1 MTLPATRT
9 RLTAALCALALA
21 AGALAVLTPSPPA
34 SAEPGA
40 AVVAEDFSA
49 GTLPAGWRAV
59 DGAWKVENGRLYG
72 TSTSSAASNKI
83 TFGRHLNDFRF
94 EATVRFESVASA
106 TRWTALGL
114 DVPADGATPWW
125 IATMR
130 SGTTAAN
137 GLEFAERTT
146 ANTWNVTNTGSAP
159 YAAGTGR
166 DVRVAVEVH
175 GSQARWFVDGREA
188 LRTSSLRRSADGGQ
202 ALLVNGATVSFDD
215 VTVTELAPNGYLRP
229 DGSPLTV
236 IAHRGAS
243 AAAPENTLVAQ
254 EVARRASADWIE
266 NDVQPSRD
274 GVPFVLHDTTV
285 DRTTDGVGRIRD
297 LTAAQLKALDA
308 GSWFAPQ
315 YAGEKLPTLAEQLAD
330 LRTRGGNLLLE
341 IKGAH
346 TRDEVARIVE
356 VIRAERMTS
365 RVFIQS
371 FEVDALRHTRDLA
384 PELPLGLL
392 RGSLDADPVALARQL
407 GLTAYNPSG
416 AALAARPDVVRQL
429 HDAGVAV
436 LVWTIDSPHQW
447 QSLEQADVDGIITNR
462 PAELAGWNAAYLQ
475 RPPATPSVAIASP
488 ADGAILDRAQAPD
501 PHRDRDQRRHRHAHP
516 RRAAVRRRPPAGPH
530 HPAGWPAHPA
540 GRRRRT
546 GRPGVGD
553 QHLHRDGHPGRPRV
567 RDPDLRRRTGHAHR
581 PEHPAGQRSVR
592 RAGRPRRP
600 AGRQADPGRAG
611 GGRRRR
617 RAHPRPA
624 LTRSVGGGRADRRPA
639 APRVL
644 SVAAPTVPGPVPG
657 RVVGVSSRRSARAAA
672 AVPCRDR
679 GCPRPSPR
687 RPRR

>member
-1 MTLPATRT
+1 MTRRARPTTRI
-9 RLTAALCALALA
+9 RLTAALCALTLA
-21 AGALAVLTPSPPA
+21 VGAPAVLTPSPPA
-34 SAEPGA
+34 AAEPGA

-72 TSTSSAASNKI
+72 TSTSSAATNKI
-83 TFGRHLNDFRF
+83 TFGRHLDDFRV
-94 EATVRFESVASA
+94 EATVRFESVTSA

-114 DVPADGATPWW
+114 DVPADGTTPWW

-130 SGTTAAN
+130 SGSTAAN

-146 ANTWNVTNTGSAP
+146 ANTWNVTDTGSAP

-188 LRTSSLRRSADGGQ
+188 LRTGSLRRSADGGQ

-215 VTVTELAPNGYLRP
+215 VTVTELAPNGHLRP

-236 IAHRGAS
+236 IVHRGAS

-254 EVARRASADWIE
+254 EVARRTGAHWIE

-274 GVPFVLHDTTV
+274 GVPFVLHDATV

-315 YAGEKLPTLAEQLAD
+315 YTGEKLPTLAEQLAD
-330 LRTRGGNLLLE
+330 LRVRGGNLLLE

-356 VIRAERMTS
+356 VIRAERMTG
-365 RVFIQS
+365 RVFVQS

-392 RGSLDADPVALARQL
+392 RGSLDTDPVALARQL

-436 LVWTIDSPHQW
+436 LVWTVDSPAQW
-447 QSLEQADVDGIITNR
+447 QALEQADVDGIITNR
-462 PAELAGWNAAYLQ
+462 PAELAGWNAAHLQ
-475 RPPATPSVAIASP
+475 RSPATPSVAIASP
-488 ADGAILDRAQAPD
+488 VDGATLDRAQAPVPTVTAAHVD
-501 PHRDRDQRRHRHAHP
+501 TVTLTLDGQRVATDRPLDLTAL
-516 RRAAVRRRPPAGPH
+516 
-530 HPAGWPAHPA
+530 PA
-540 GRRRRT
+540 GRHTLRADA
-546 GRPGVGD
+546 VG
-553 QHLHRDGHPGRPRV
+553 
-567 RDPDLRRRTGHAHR
+567 
-581 PEHPAGQRSVR
+581 
-592 RAGRPRRP
+592 P
-600 AGRQADPGRAG
+600 AGRASATSTFTLAASPAGLGYVILTSGADADARTVLSTLLANGRYAELAG
-611 GGRRRR
+611 Y
-617 RAHPRPA
+617 
-624 LTRSVGGGRADRRPA
+624 ADRHAGKRLPTALA
-639 APRVL
+639 AVVAADARVL
-644 SVAAPTVPGPVPG
+644 AGN
-657 RVVGVSSRRSARAAA
+657 
-672 AVPCRDR
+672 
-679 GCPRPSPR
+679 
-687 RPRR
+687 

>member
-1 MTLPATRT
+1 MTPRPIRSRRGNPSRPVA
-9 RLTAALCALALA
+9 
-21 AGALAVLTPSPPA
+21 ALAVLALSAGLLAVLPPSPPA
-34 SAEPGA
+34 AAEPGA
-40 AVVAEDFSA
+40 VAVAEDFSA
-49 GTLPAGWRAV
+49 GRLPAGWRAV
-59 DGAWKVENGRLYG
+59 DGTWKVENGRLYG
-72 TSTSSAASNKI
+72 TSASSSQNNKI

-130 SGTTAAN
+130 SGTTASN
-137 GLEFAERTT
+137 GLEFAQRTT
-146 ANTWNVTNTGSAP
+146 ADAWNVTNTGAGP

-188 LRTSSLRRSADGGQ
+188 LRTSSLRRSAGGGQ

-215 VTVTELAPNGYLRP
+215 VRVTELAPNGYLRP

-243 AAAPENTLVAQ
+243 SAAPENTLVAQ
-254 EVARRASADWIE
+254 EAARRANADWIE

-285 DRTTDGVGRIRD
+285 DRTTDGAGRIRD

-308 GSWFAPQ
+308 GSWFAPS
-315 YAGEKLPTLAEQLAD
+315 YAGERLPTLAEQLAD

-356 VIRAERMTS
+356 VIRAERMVG

-371 FEVDALRHTRDLA
+371 FEVDALRHTRELA

-392 RGSLDADPVALARQL
+392 RSSLDADPVAIAREL

-416 AALAARPDVVRQL
+416 TALLTRPDVVRAL

-436 LVWTIDSPHQW
+436 LVWTIDSANQW
-447 QSLEQADVDGIITNR
+447 QALEEADVDGIITNR

-475 RPPATPSVAIASP
+475 RPPATPTVAIAAP
-488 ADGAILDRAQAPD
+488 ADGAALDRAQQPTLAVTTTHADTVTVTLDGRPVEPGAPLD
-501 PHRDRDQRRHRHAHP
+501 LATL
-516 RRAAVRRRPPAGPH
+516 
-530 HPAGWPAHPA
+530 PA
-540 GRRRRT
+540 GRHTLRAEA
-546 GRPGVGD
+546 VG
-553 QHLHRDGHPGRPRV
+553 
-567 RDPDLRRRTGHAHR
+567 
-581 PEHPAGQRSVR
+581 
-592 RAGRPRRP
+592 P
-600 AGRQADPGRAG
+600 AGRASATSAFTIQASPAGLGYVILTADIERGTRATLSTLLVQGRYAELARHADQQA
-611 GGRRRR
+611 GRRLPVEL
-617 RAHPRPA
+617 A
-624 LTRSVGGGRADRRPA
+624 
-639 APRVL
+639 RV
-644 SVAAPTVPGPVPG
+644 VAAD
-657 RVVGVSSRRSARAAA
+657 ARALAA
-672 AVPCRDR
+672 D
-679 GCPRPSPR
+679 
-687 RPRR
+687 